1 MFRFRFIQSAGGYIS
16 LGGSHHITRSRE
28 SIALTEIGKHQ
39 APDYVPHLQEFFKAY
54 NNIINTPPPAELV
67 Q

>member
-1 MFRFRFIQSAGGYIS
+1 MS

-54 NNIINTPPPAELV
+54 NNILNTPPPAELV